1 MKALYFEN
9 KIIKIAML
17 NVTSKFNK
25 YAALGRFSPTRY
37 SDVPKPQI
45 PNQRWLKVKN
55 KSCGLCGTDIHFIFM
70 EMSPTCLPAAVPGVS
85 RKYLG
90 HETVG
95 EVIEVG
101 SDVDNFDAGDRVA
114 LRIDW
119 PSCFQMEIDPPC
131 PQCKSG
137 NYMLCENL
145 GKKEMPIIDT
155 GGGFSPYMVMHKTQ
169 PYKIPDT
176 ISDDKA
182 LFLEP
187 TACAVHGVFKHK
199 PGPGDKVLVV
209 GCGTIGLLTIAVA
222 RAVQK
227 DAKIYALARYPF
239 QADMAMKQGADD
251 VLIEDKDIYRHIA
264 KITGANYWQGYFGN
278 KILLGGFDII
288 YDSIGNDKTIHGSLR
303 WVRARGNVVIL
314 GINFRPG
321 KIDYTPV
328 WYQEINLTGMNCH
341 ANESEKD
348 TSFDVA
354 ARLISEKKIML
365 EGMITHRFPM
375 YRYKE
380 AIKTFLSKRDSKAI
394 KIILDHEAG

>member
-9 KIIKIAML
+9 KIIKVAVL

-37 SDVPKPQI
+37 SEIPEPQI

-70 EMSPTCLPAAVPGVS
+70 QMDPKCSPAAAPGIS

-90 HETVG
+90 HELVA
-95 EVIEVG
+95 EVTEAG
-101 SDVDNFDAGDRVA
+101 SEAGDIKVGDRVS

-131 PQCKSG
+131 RQCRLG

-145 GKKEMPIIDT
+145 GKKTMPIVDT
-155 GGGFSPYMVMHKTQ
+155 GGGFSPYMVMHRTQ

-176 ISDDKA
+176 LSDA
-182 LFLEP
+182 EAILLEP
-187 TACAVHGVFKHK
+187 TACAVHGVFKQK
-199 PGPGDKVLVV
+199 PSPGDKVLVI
-209 GCGTIGLLTIAVA
+209 GCGTIGLLTVAVA
-222 RAVQK
+222 RAIQQ

-239 QADMAMKQGADD
+239 QAEMAMKLGADG
-251 VLIEDKDIYRHIA
+251 VLVEDKDIYRHLA
-264 KITGANYWQGYFGN
+264 KLTGANYWQGYFGN
-278 KILLGGFDII
+278 KILLGGFDVV
-288 YDSIGNDKTIHGSLR
+288 YDSIGNDKTINDALR
-303 WVRARGNVVIL
+303 WTRAGGNIVIL
-314 GINFRPG
+314 GINFKPG
-321 KIDYTPV
+321 KIDYTPI
-328 WYQEINLTGMNCH
+328 WYQEVNIIGMNCH

-354 ARLISEKKIML
+354 ARLISEKKIKL
-365 EGMITHRFPM
+365 EGIITHRFPM
-375 YRYKE
+375 DRYKD
-380 AIKTFLSKRDSKAI
+380 AIKTFFSKRESKAI
-394 KIILDHEAG
+394 KVVLDHEVD